1 MKRSEMKNLF
11 LFLIALLSIFSCQK
25 KELNNVYEIS
35 DNKSLEELFSLKN
48 YKTQRKQKIN
58 DSILHI
64 SGTNGIFFLEGNFN
78 TKLSEKTGFWT
89 LTNKNDSKKI
99 EIDYLVFEKNNIHR
113 NQVIFSDKGIIDT
126 LKSKFYH
133 IEWKVEN
140 GVKIM
145 KLNFYSPR
153 NKEEKFM
160 RADLNYFISNNGK
173 KIKKSLMEN
182 NNGKYEIKIPMEYK
196 KGDEIIGYF
205 SEYISQSVK
214 KEDSVYLANNTIYF
228 YKKVE

>member
-48 YKTQRKQKIN
+48 YKTQKKQKIN

-64 SGTNGIFFLEGNFN
+64 SGANGAFFLEGDFN
-78 TKLSEKTGFWT
+78 TKLSEKTGFWA

-99 EIDYLVFEKNNIHR
+99 EIDYLVFEKNNVHR

-133 IEWKVEN
+133 IEWKVEK
-140 GVKIM
+140 GVKII

-173 KIKKSLMEN
+173 KIKKSLMDN
-182 NNGKYEIKIPMEYK
+182 NNGKYEIKIPLEYK

-205 SEYISQSVK
+205 SEYINQSVK

-228 YKKVE
+228 YKKFE

>member
-1 MKRSEMKNLF
+1 
-11 LFLIALLSIFSCQK
+11 
-25 KELNNVYEIS
+25 
-35 DNKSLEELFSLKN
+35 
-48 YKTQRKQKIN
+48 
-58 DSILHI
+58 
-64 SGTNGIFFLEGNFN
+64 
-78 TKLSEKTGFWT
+78 
-89 LTNKNDSKKI
+89 
-99 EIDYLVFEKNNIHR
+99 
-113 NQVIFSDKGIIDT
+113 
-126 LKSKFYH
+126 
-133 IEWKVEN
+133 
-140 GVKIM
+140 M

-182 NNGKYEIKIPMEYK
+182 NNGKFEIKIPLEYK

>member
-1 MKRSEMKNLF
+1 MKRSKMKNLC

-48 YKTQRKQKIN
+48 YKTQKKQKIN

-64 SGTNGIFFLEGNFN
+64 SGANGAFFLEGNFN
-78 TKLSEKTGFWT
+78 TKLSEKTGFWA

-99 EIDYLVFEKNNIHR
+99 EIDYLVFEKNNVHR

-133 IEWKVEN
+133 IEWKVEK
-140 GVKIM
+140 GVKII

-173 KIKKSLMEN
+173 KIKKSLMDN
-182 NNGKYEIKIPMEYK
+182 NNGKYEIKIPLEYK
-196 KGDEIIGYF
+196 QGDEIIGYF
-205 SEYISQSVK
+205 SEYINQSVK

-228 YKKVE
+228 YKKFE

>member
-64 SGTNGIFFLEGNFN
+64 SGTNGTFFLEGNFN

-89 LTNKNDSKKI
+89 LTNKNASKNI

-126 LKSKFYH
+126 LKSKFYD

-182 NNGKYEIKIPMEYK
+182 NNGKYEIKIPLEYK

>member
-25 KELNNVYEIS
+25 KELNNVYEIP

-48 YKTQRKQKIN
+48 YNTQRKQKIN

-64 SGTNGIFFLEGNFN
+64 SGTNGAFFLEGNFN
-78 TKLSEKTGFWT
+78 TKLSEKTGLWT

-99 EIDYLVFEKNNIHR
+99 EIDYLVFEKNNVHR

-182 NNGKYEIKIPMEYK
+182 NNGKYEIKIPLEYK